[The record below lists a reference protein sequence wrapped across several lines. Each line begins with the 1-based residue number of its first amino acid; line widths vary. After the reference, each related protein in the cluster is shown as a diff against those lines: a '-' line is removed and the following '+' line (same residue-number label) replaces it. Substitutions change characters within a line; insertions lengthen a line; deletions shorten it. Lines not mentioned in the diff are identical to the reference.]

1 MINLDTNLLIPAVV
15 LLFAVSIIFS
25 VLING
30 LLLKFSSNLGV
41 RDLPEGTIRW
51 SSQQKPALG
60 GISFFIIFLFSVIV
74 ALYLG
79 KKSGTQNIEL
89 LALIATGT
97 IAFLMGLADDAY
109 NTQPFLKFIIQ
120 FICALILIAS
130 GIEINVF
137 EIDIVNKIITIFWVI
152 GIMNSINMLDNMDA
166 ITSVVSM
173 TIFLNSILLNLYFG
187 EFTNPF
193 FLILLGLIGGILGFL
208 FFNWNPSKMYMGD
221 TGSQLLGLILAF
233 IGIKIFWNGQFETG
247 YHDTTR
253 HVFMTL
259 IAFILPISDT
269 TTVFINR
276 IRRKQSPFKGGR
288 DHTTHHLSYLGFNDA
303 QVAFIF
309 LFVSFISVVLVL
321 IINAYIPLWKTSH
334 SLLFGLYIILVF
346 STLYSITLYN
356 KKTKNYD

>member
-1 MINLDTNLLIPAVV
+1 
-15 LLFAVSIIFS
+15 
-25 VLING
+25 
-30 LLLKFSSNLGV
+30 
-41 RDLPEGTIRW
+41 
-51 SSQQKPALG
+51 
-60 GISFFIIFLFSVIV
+60 
-74 ALYLG
+74 
-79 KKSGTQNIEL
+79 
-89 LALIATGT
+89 
-97 IAFLMGLADDAY
+97 
-109 NTQPFLKFIIQ
+109 
-120 FICALILIAS
+120 
-130 GIEINVF
+130 
-137 EIDIVNKIITIFWVI
+137 
-152 GIMNSINMLDNMDA
+152 
-166 ITSVVSM
+166 
-173 TIFLNSILLNLYFG
+173 
-187 EFTNPF
+187 
-193 FLILLGLIGGILGFL
+193 
-208 FFNWNPSKMYMGD
+208 MYMGD